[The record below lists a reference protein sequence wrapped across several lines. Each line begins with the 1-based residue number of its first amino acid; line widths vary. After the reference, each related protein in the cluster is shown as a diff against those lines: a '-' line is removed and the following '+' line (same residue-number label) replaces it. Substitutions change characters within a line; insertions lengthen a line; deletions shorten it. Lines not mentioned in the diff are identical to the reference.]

1 MEPER
6 NVIPMPMQE
15 NTRTQSSSSPAMAS
29 VSPINRAASN
39 APNAADDASGGSVDK
54 IRDILFGAQMR
65 EYDRRFTR
73 LEDRLRR
80 FLAVAD
86 LLRVIAVPI
95 HTDTHFRDQS
105 WGKDMVVVDRA
116 TVRTLDAGARE
127 AASAYSIGAAVNPVH
142 RRGHCYRA

>member
-65 EYDRRFTR
+65 DYDRRFTR
-73 LEDRLRR
+73 LEERL
-80 FLAVAD
+80 L
-86 LLRVIAVPI
+86 
-95 HTDTHFRDQS
+95 
-105 WGKDMVVVDRA
+105 KEA
-116 TVRTLDAGARE
+116 TAPGVWLKM
-127 AASAYSIGAAVNPVH
+127 
-142 RRGHCYRA
+142 